1 MKRAAVLTLALAFW
15 AGDAAPEAWSGTR
28 GEAGTRAVAATAE
41 ESAAIPAPPA
51 TEPHPNQRSPA
62 AEPAGGAGAPAT
74 EPALRTPPLALTPAE
89 YNNTIADLLGFPR
102 DSEGWPARTE
112 LADRLSPRR
121 AASKGVFLPPPPPPP
136 WPWRFPAE
144 PGSEGFE
151 GIVQGQN
158 PSSYQVEELHLA
170 AMHFASY
177 ALLSPTFF
185 ACEGWAELPAAEQA
199 ACAGTSIE
207 RFARR
212 AYRRPLR
219 AAERERLRDFWQA
232 NRGAGPLDEAVALT
246 VAGILQAPAFHFRV
260 EPGAEGGRGDGDRA
274 GSGAGQAGPG
284 ADQAG
289 PGADQA
295 GSGADPWTL
304 ASRLSYFLWD
314 SMPDAELFAAAEAGE
329 LATAAGVERQARRML
344 DDPKARPAVVRF
356 HHQWLGTEDVLLIAP
371 ARRAFGP
378 RFGIAPRM
386 GEANDDDIEWPTI
399 LGPVRHSLLLEAGL
413 FVERT
418 VFDGDGTFTALMTD
432 HHGYLSDATAP
443 IHGAGAVR
451 DPGGTPVTRPIEFV
465 AISIGRKDSLT
476 LYPATFPPAERAG
489 VLTLPAVLAVGA
501 YAVQPGPI
509 LRGVRVLERIACMH
523 LGTPIQGAETALP
536 PDTLAVESTNRER
549 TATATDRP
557 ACASCHRRIN
567 PPGFA
572 FEHYDALGAWRA
584 EDNGQPVDASGTLHL
599 PGGET
604 LTFTDGV
611 DFARQLGAS
620 RRVRDCYAL
629 HWTRYALG
637 DRIASSEPAL
647 EPIRRRF
654 REDDSIKDLL
664 VSIATSD
671 LFRFGA
677 GADADAPGDAR

>member
-1 MKRAAVLTLALAFW
+1 MKRAAVLTLSLALW
-15 AGDAAPEAWSGTR
+15 
-28 GEAGTRAVAATAE
+28 
-41 ESAAIPAPPA
+41 
-51 TEPHPNQRSPA
+51 
-62 AEPAGGAGAPAT
+62 AGGAVPDAGGGTRKGGGRPQNPAAAPALH
-74 EPALRTPPLALTPAE
+74 APPLALTPAE

-102 DSEGWPARTE
+102 DSEGWPERTA
-112 LADRLSPRR
+112 LAERLSPRR

-144 PGSEGFE
+144 PGADGFE

-177 ALLSPTFF
+177 ALVSPTFF
-185 ACEGWAELPAAEQA
+185 ACEGWTDLPAEAGAE
-199 ACAGTSIE
+199 CAWASIE

-219 AAERERLRDFWQA
+219 PGERGRLLDFWQA
-232 NRGAGPLDEAVALT
+232 NRAAGPLDEAVALT
-246 VAGILQAPAFHFRV
+246 VAGVLQAPPFHFRV
-260 EPGAEGGRGDGDRA
+260 EPNAAGGRGGGDRA
-274 GSGAGQAGPG
+274 GSGADSWA
-284 ADQAG
+284 
-289 PGADQA
+289 
-295 GSGADPWTL
+295 L

-378 RFGIAPRM
+378 RFGIAPRI
-386 GEANDDDIEWPTI
+386 ETARDDDIEWPTI

-451 DPGGTPVTRPIEFV
+451 DPDGAPVTLPIEFV
-465 AISIGRKDSLT
+465 AVSIGRKDSLT
-476 LYPATFPPAERAG
+476 LYPARFPPEQRAG

-536 PDTLAVESTNRER
+536 PDALAVESTNRER

-584 EDNGQPVDASGTLHL
+584 EDNGQPVDASGTLRL

-604 LTFTDGV
+604 LTFADGV
-611 DFARQLGAS
+611 DFARQLAAS

-637 DRIASSEPAL
+637 DRIAASEPAL

-654 REDDSIKDLL
+654 RDDDSIRELL
-664 VSIATSD
+664 VSIAASD

-677 GADADAPGDAR
+677 RMGAHAPGDAR

>member
-1 MKRAAVLTLALAFW
+1 M
-15 AGDAAPEAWSGTR
+15 
-28 GEAGTRAVAATAE
+28 
-41 ESAAIPAPPA
+41 
-51 TEPHPNQRSPA
+51 
-62 AEPAGGAGAPAT
+62 
-74 EPALRTPPLALTPAE
+74 
-89 YNNTIADLLGFPR
+89 
-102 DSEGWPARTE
+102 
-112 LADRLSPRR
+112 
-121 AASKGVFLPPPPPPP
+121 FLPPPPPPP

-185 ACEGWAELPAAEQA
+185 ACESWTELPAGEQA
-199 ACAGTSIE
+199 ECAWASIE

-212 AYRRPLR
+212 AYRRPLARGGTGAAARLLAGQPRRRTAGRSGGAHRGRHPPGSRVPLPGR
-219 AAERERLRDFWQA
+219 ASPGPRA
-232 NRGAGPLDEAVALT
+232 GAAD
-246 VAGILQAPAFHFRV
+246 
-260 EPGAEGGRGDGDRA
+260 DRA
-274 GSGAGQAGPG
+274 GSGP
-284 ADQAG
+284 
-289 PGADQA
+289 
-295 GSGADPWTL
+295 DPWAL

-344 DDPKARPAVVRF
+344 DDPKARPAVVDF

-378 RFGIAPRM
+378 RFGIEPSIDTAR
-386 GEANDDDIEWPTI
+386 DDDIEWPTI

-443 IHGAGAVR
+443 IHGEGAVR
-451 DPGGTPVTRPIEFV
+451 DPGGTAVTRPIEFV

-476 LYPATFPPAERAG
+476 LHPATFPPAERAG

-584 EDNGQPVDASGTLHL
+584 EDNGQPVDASGTLAL

-604 LTFTDGV
+604 LTFADGV
-611 DFARQLGAS
+611 DFAHQLAAS
-620 RRVRDCYAL
+620 SRVRDCYAL

-654 REDDSIKDLL
+654 RDDDSIENLL

-677 GADADAPGDAR
+677 RADADAPGDAR

>member
-1 MKRAAVLTLALAFW
+1 MKRAAVLTLSLAFW
-15 AGDAAPEAWSGTR
+15 AGGAASEAGSGTQ
-28 GEAGTRAVAATAE
+28 GAAGTRAVAAAAE
-41 ESAAIPAPPA
+41 ELVAAIPGAPA
-51 TEPHPNQRSPA
+51 TEPPTIPRSPA
-62 AEPAGGAGAPAT
+62 AEPAAAPGAQDSGPV
-74 EPALRTPPLALTPAE
+74 LHTPPLALTPAE

-102 DSEGWPARTE
+102 DSEGWPERTA
-112 LADRLSPRR
+112 LAERLSPRR

-136 WPWRFPAE
+136 WPWGFPAE
-144 PGSEGFE
+144 PGADGFE

-177 ALLSPTFF
+177 ALVSPTFF
-185 ACEGWAELPAAEQA
+185 VCEGWADLPAAEQA
-199 ACAGTSIE
+199 DCAWASIE
-207 RFARR
+207 RFAQR

-219 AAERERLRDFWQA
+219 DGERERLAEFWDA
-232 NRGAGPLDEAVALT
+232 NRDAGPLDEAVALT
-246 VAGILQAPAFHFRV
+246 VAGVLQSPPFHFRV
-260 EPGAEGGRGDGDRA
+260 EPGAAAGHGDGDPAGRGGDAA
-274 GSGAGQAGPG
+274 GSGPN
-284 ADQAG
+284 
-289 PGADQA
+289 
-295 GSGADPWTL
+295 PWAL

-314 SMPDAELFAAAEAGE
+314 SMPDAELFAAAETGA
-329 LATAAGVERQARRML
+329 LSTAAEVERQARRML

-378 RFGIAPRM
+378 RFGVAPRIDT
-386 GEANDDDIEWPTI
+386 ARDDDVEWPTI

-443 IHGAGAVR
+443 IHGDDAVR
-451 DPGGTPVTRPIEFV
+451 DPGGAAVTLPIEFV
-465 AISIGRKDSLT
+465 AVSIGRKDSLT
-476 LYPATFPPAERAG
+476 LYPATFPPDERAG

-584 EDNGQPVDASGTLHL
+584 EDNGQPVDASGTLAL

-604 LTFTDGV
+604 LTFADGV
-611 DFARQLGAS
+611 DFAHQLAAS

-654 REDDSIKDLL
+654 RDNDSIKDLL
-664 VSIATSD
+664 VSIAASD

-677 GADADAPGDAR
+677 RVDADAPGDAR

>member
-1 MKRAAVLTLALAFW
+1 MKRAAVLTLSLAFW
-15 AGDAAPEAWSGTR
+15 AGGAASEAESGTQ
-28 GEAGTRAVAATAE
+28 GAAGTL
-41 ESAAIPAPPA
+41 
-51 TEPHPNQRSPA
+51 
-62 AEPAGGAGAPAT
+62 GAPGS
-74 EPALRTPPLALTPAE
+74 EPELRTPPPALTPAE

-102 DSEGWPARTE
+102 DSEAWPERTA
-112 LADRLSPRR
+112 LAERLSPRR

-144 PGSEGFE
+144 PGADGFE

-177 ALLSPTFF
+177 ALVSPTFF
-185 ACEGWAELPAAEQA
+185 ACEAWTDLPAQA
-199 ACAGTSIE
+199 RADCAWASID

-219 AAERERLRDFWQA
+219 AGERRRLLDFWQA
-232 NRGAGPLDEAVALT
+232 NRAAGPLDEAVALT
-246 VAGILQAPAFHFRV
+246 VAGVLQAPPFHFRV
-260 EPGAEGGRGDGDRA
+260 APGAAAGRGD
-274 GSGAGQAGPG
+274 SGQAGFRP
-284 ADQAG
+284 
-289 PGADQA
+289 
-295 GSGADPWTL
+295 DPWAL

-378 RFGIAPRM
+378 RFGIAPRIDT
-386 GEANDDDIEWPTI
+386 ARDDDVEWPTI

-451 DPGGTPVTRPIEFV
+451 DPDGAPVTLPIEFV
-465 AISIGRKDSLT
+465 AVSIGRRDSLT
-476 LYPATFPPAERAG
+476 LYPASFPPEQRAG

-509 LRGVRVLERIACMH
+509 LRGVRVLERIACLH

-536 PDTLAVESTNRER
+536 PDTLAVDSTNRER

-584 EDNGQPVDASGTLHL
+584 EDNGQPVDASGTLRL

-604 LTFTDGV
+604 LTFSDGV
-611 DFARQLGAS
+611 DFARQLAAS
-620 RRVRDCYAL
+620 HRVRDCYAL

-637 DRIASSEPAL
+637 DRIAASEPAL

-654 REDDSIKDLL
+654 RDDDSIKDLL

-677 GADADAPGDAR
+677 GADAHAPGESR

>member
-15 AGDAAPEAWSGTR
+15 AGGAAVEAGR
-28 GEAGTRAVAATAE
+28 GERGAAGTQAVA
-41 ESAAIPAPPA
+41 
-51 TEPHPNQRSPA
+51 A
-62 AEPAGGAGAPAT
+62 AEPAVPSAPAT

-219 AAERERLRDFWQA
+219 AAERERLLDFWQA

-260 EPGAEGGRGDGDRA
+260 EPGAAGGRGEG
-274 GSGAGQAGPG
+274 
-284 ADQAG
+284 
-289 PGADQA
+289 DQA

-344 DDPKARPAVVRF
+344 DDPKARPAVVHF

-399 LGPVRHSLLLEAGL
+399 LGPMRHSLLLEAGL
-413 FVERT
+413 FVERA

-443 IHGAGAVR
+443 IHGEGAVR
-451 DPGGTPVTRPIEFV
+451 DPGGAPVTRPIEFV

-584 EDNGQPVDASGTLHL
+584 EDNGQPVDASGTLAL

-654 REDDSIKDLL
+654 RDDDSIKDLL

-677 GADADAPGDAR
+677 GADADAADAPGDAR

>member
-41 ESAAIPAPPA
+41 ESAAIPGTPA

-62 AEPAGGAGAPAT
+62 AEPAAVPGAPAE

-185 ACEGWAELPAAEQA
+185 ACESWTELPAGEQA
-199 ACAGTSIE
+199 ECARVSIE

-219 AAERERLRDFWQA
+219 AAERERLLAFWQA
-232 NRGAGPLDEAVALT
+232 NRSAGPLDEAVALT

-260 EPGAEGGRGDGDRA
+260 EPGAAGGREDDRA
-274 GSGAGQAGPG
+274 GAGPDSW
-284 ADQAG
+284 A
-289 PGADQA
+289 
-295 GSGADPWTL
+295 L

-344 DDPKARPAVVRF
+344 DDPKARPAVVDF

-378 RFGIAPRM
+378 RFGIEPSIDTAR
-386 GEANDDDIEWPTI
+386 DDDIEWPTI

-443 IHGAGAVR
+443 IHGEGAVR
-451 DPGGTPVTRPIEFV
+451 DPNGTALTRPIEFV

-476 LYPATFPPAERAG
+476 LHPATFPPAERAG

-584 EDNGQPVDASGTLHL
+584 EDNGQPVDASGTLAL

-604 LTFTDGV
+604 LTFADGV
-611 DFARQLGAS
+611 DFAHQLAAS
-620 RRVRDCYAL
+620 PRVRDCYAL

-654 REDDSIKDLL
+654 RDDDSIENLL

-677 GADADAPGDAR
+677 RADADAPGDAR

>member
-1 MKRAAVLTLALAFW
+1 MKRAAVLTLSLAFW
-15 AGDAAPEAWSGTR
+15 AGGAASEAGSGT
-28 GEAGTRAVAATAE
+28 
-41 ESAAIPAPPA
+41 
-51 TEPHPNQRSPA
+51 Q
-62 AEPAGGAGAPAT
+62 GAGP
-74 EPALRTPPLALTPAE
+74 ELHTPPLALTPAE

-102 DSEGWPARTE
+102 DSDEWPARTA
-112 LADRLSPRR
+112 LAERLSPRR

-144 PGSEGFE
+144 PGADGFE
-151 GIVQGQN
+151 GLVQGQN

-177 ALLSPTFF
+177 ALVSPTFF
-185 ACEGWAELPAAEQA
+185 ACEGWTDLPAAARAE
-199 ACAGTSIE
+199 CAWASID
-207 RFARR
+207 RFAQQ

-219 AAERERLRDFWQA
+219 AGERGRLLDFWQA
-232 NRGAGPLDEAVALT
+232 NRAAGPLDEAVALT
-246 VAGILQAPAFHFRV
+246 VAGVLQAPPFHFRV
-260 EPGAEGGRGDGDRA
+260 EPDAAAGRGDGDRA
-274 GSGAGQAGPG
+274 GSGA
-284 ADQAG
+284 
-289 PGADQA
+289 
-295 GSGADPWTL
+295 DPWAL

-329 LATAAGVERQARRML
+329 LETAAGVERQARRML

-378 RFGIAPRM
+378 RFGIEPRIDT
-386 GEANDDDIEWPTI
+386 ARDDDIEWPTI

-451 DPGGTPVTRPIEFV
+451 EPDGAPVTLPIEFV
-465 AISIGRKDSLT
+465 AVSIGRRDSLT
-476 LYPATFPPAERAG
+476 LYPASFPPEQRAG

-584 EDNGQPVDASGTLHL
+584 EDNGQPVDASGALRL

-604 LTFTDGV
+604 LAFTDGV
-611 DFARQLGAS
+611 DFARQLAAS

-654 REDDSIKDLL
+654 RDNDSIKDLL
-664 VSIATSD
+664 VSIAASD

-677 GADADAPGDAR
+677 RTDADAPGDAR